1 MAVGGVVNTGSKGH
15 YEGRVTPFVIITC
28 IVGASGGLIF
38 GYDIGI
44 SGGVTSM
51 PEFLEKFFPEVYRRQ
66 QNAGAG
72 NMYCTFENHILTLFT
87 SSLYLAALVSSFF
100 AASTTRRFG
109 RKVSMCTGG
118 VVFLI
123 GAILNGA
130 AVNVEMLILGRLL
143 LGVGIGYGNQSV
155 PVYLSEM
162 APAKIRGAL
171 NIGFQMATT
180 IGILAAN
187 LINYGTA
194 KMPHNGWRVS
204 LVLAAVP
211 ALIMTIGGI
220 FLPDTP
226 NSMIER
232 GKKNEAKELLKKI
245 RGTPNVDNEFT
256 DLLEASEAS
265 SKIAQPL
272 KTIFE
277 RQYRPQLVITCLI
290 PFFQQLTGINVIMFY
305 APVLFR
311 TLGFEDDA
319 SLMSAVVTGLVNVFA
334 TSLSIVC
341 VDKFGRRALFL
352 EGGIQMIIAQT
363 VVGCLIASVFG
374 TTGRG
379 DFSTGMGNL
388 ALAFICIY
396 VAAFAWSWG
405 PLGWL
410 VPSEIHPLEIRSA
423 GQSLNTSIN
432 MFFTFIIGQLF
443 LSMLCH
449 LKFGLFFFFA
459 GWVLIMTVFVYFFV
473 PETKNVPIEEM
484 NRVWK
489 AHWFWAK
496 YIPDD
501 AAGLG
506 NDRTHT
512 DV

>member
-1 MAVGGVVNTGSKGH
+1 MAVGGIVDTGNRGN

-51 PEFLEKFFPEVYRRQ
+51 PEFLERFFPDVYYRQ
-66 QNAGAG
+66 QNAASGS
-72 NMYCTFENHILTLFT
+72 MYCTFENHLLTLFT

-100 AASTTRRFG
+100 AATTTRRFG
-109 RKVSMCTGG
+109 RKISMCTGG
-118 VVFLI
+118 TVFLI

-130 AVNVEMLILGRLL
+130 AMNVEMLIIGRLL

-162 APAKIRGAL
+162 APAQIRGAL

-180 IGILAAN
+180 IGIVVASLV
-187 LINYGTA
+187 NYGTA
-194 KMPHNGWRVS
+194 QMQQNGWRVS

-232 GKKNEAKELLKKI
+232 GHKEAARELLIKI
-245 RGTPNVDNEFT
+245 RGTPNVDNEYA

-265 SKIAQPL
+265 QKIEQPL
-272 KTIFE
+272 KKIFE

-305 APVLFR
+305 APVLFQ
-311 TLGFEDDA
+311 TLGFGDQA
-319 SLMSAVVTGLVNVFA
+319 SLMSAVVSGLVNVVA
-334 TSLSIVC
+334 TTLSIVC

-352 EGGIQMIIAQT
+352 EGGIQMIIAQI
-363 VVGCLIASVFG
+363 VVGCLIGSVFG
-374 TTGRG
+374 NAGQG
-379 DFSTGMGNL
+379 QFSEGMGNL
-388 ALAFICIY
+388 TLAFICIY

-432 MFFTFIIGQLF
+432 MFFTFLIGQFF

-449 LKFGLFFFFA
+449 MRYGLFFFFG
-459 GWVLIMTVFVYFFV
+459 GWVFVMTVFVYFFV
-473 PETKNVPIEEM
+473 PETKNMPIEEM

-501 AAGLG
+501 AVGLG
-506 NDRTHT
+506 NHRTHT